1 MTRSTVPLSL
11 AALAAGIVIAT
22 PAAALDR
29 RAYND
34 AAFQAA
40 QRAGK
45 PILVE
50 VHAPWCPVCA
60 AQGRAI
66 DKLTAGGYR
75 DLTIFRIDFD
85 TQKPLWQ
92 KFGARKQSTIIAYQ
106 GAKETGRISYVANE
120 ASVATLLRST
130 AR

>member
-1 MTRSTVPLSL
+1 MRSFVPLSL
-11 AALAAGIVIAT
+11 AALGAAVALAS
-22 PAAALDR
+22 PASAAIER
-29 RAYND
+29 QAYSD

-60 AQGRAI
+60 AQGREI
-66 DKLTAGGYR
+66 DKLTANAYR

-92 KFGARKQSTIIAYQ
+92 KFGARKQSTIIAYR
-106 GAKETGRISYVANE
+106 GARETGRISYIADE
-120 ASVATLLRST
+120 ASVAKLLQST
-130 AR
+130 KG